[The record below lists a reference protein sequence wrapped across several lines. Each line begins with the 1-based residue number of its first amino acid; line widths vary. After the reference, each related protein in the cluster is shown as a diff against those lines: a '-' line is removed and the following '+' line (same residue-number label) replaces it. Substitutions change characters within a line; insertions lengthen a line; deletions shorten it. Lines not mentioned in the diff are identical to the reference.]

1 MYNVSDKNVLF
12 NEVKKYNISFL
23 YKIMDIITLML

>member
-12 NEVKKYNISFL
+12 NEVKRYNISFL
-23 YKIMDIITLML
+23 YEIMDIITLML